1 VSSLP
6 RSTPEAQ
13 GLSATA
19 LDAFVGA
26 LDSSEQEIQTLML
39 VRHGHVVLEDEWSP
53 YRLSDPHLLFSV
65 SKSFTS
71 MAVGLAVEAG
81 LLSIDDKVVSFFDDE
96 LPDKISD
103 NLAAMRIRDLLTM
116 TTGHHED
123 TIPRMLEGD
132 RMARTFLSFDV
143 EHEPGTHFA
152 YNTGATYILSVI
164 LQRLTGEM
172 LLDYLRPRLLEPLG
186 ATEATWEVTEEGV
199 NTGGWGLSLN
209 TRSLAN
215 FGQFLLQQGEWEG
228 CQLVSAE
235 WIAAATS
242 KQVSN
247 DNQPNIDWQ
256 QGYGYQFWRCQYGA
270 YRGDGAFGQ
279 YCVVFPEHDATLI
292 ITSASPDMQETLNL
306 TWKYLLPALQG
317 SDTPVSTRPEKLE
330 ISAPTGSAPKA
341 GNGRIYRFEANPAT
355 LAAVRLDPD
364 GTGTFTFEAE
374 GATQDVVCGPGPWR
388 ELRDE
393 LRDPARRL
401 VTSAYGDGEAF
412 VATFRYLE
420 TPFVLTFNC
429 RPDGEN
435 LIIDAGLN
443 VGFGP
448 STFSLTS
455 TS

>member
-1 VSSLP
+1 
-6 RSTPEAQ
+6 
-13 GLSATA
+13 
-19 LDAFVGA
+19 
-26 LDSSEQEIQTLML
+26 
-39 VRHGHVVLEDEWSP
+39 
-53 YRLSDPHLLFSV
+53 
-65 SKSFTS
+65 
-71 MAVGLAVEAG
+71 
-81 LLSIDDKVVSFFDDE
+81 LSIDDKVVSFFDEE

-103 NLAAMRIRDLLTM
+103 NLAAMRVRDLLTM

-132 RMARTFLSFDV
+132 RLTRTFLSFDV

-186 ATEATWEVTEEGV
+186 ATEATWEVTDEGV

-215 FGQFLLQQGEWEG
+215 FGQFLLQQGEWQG
-228 CQLVSAE
+228 RQLVPAE

-247 DNQPNIDWQ
+247 DNQPNTDWQ

-292 ITSASPDMQETLNL
+292 ITSASPDMQEVLNL
-306 TWKYLLPALQG
+306 VWQYILPALQG
-317 SDTPVSTRPEKLE
+317 SDAPVATRPEKLE
-330 ISAPTGSAPKA
+330 ILAPTGPAPKA
-341 GNGRIYRFEANPAT
+341 GNGRTYRFESNDASLT
-355 LAAVRLDPD
+355 AVRLNPD
-364 GTGTFTFEAE
+364 GTGTFTFESD
-374 GATQDVVCGPGPWR
+374 GARQDVVCSPGPWR

-393 LRDPARRL
+393 LRDPAQRL
-401 VTSAYGDGEAF
+401 ATSAYGDGEAF
-412 VATFRYLE
+412 VATFRHLQ

-429 RPDGEN
+429 RPDGAN
-435 LIIDAGLN
+435 LVIDAKLN
-443 VGFGP
+443 VGFDP
-448 STFSLTS
+448 TTFTLTS